1 DAEIRL
7 QPRPDGAW
15 DFSIVT
21 GSGEGQRVHSQGRLS
36 ASVAEPPAP
45 VDLAAL
51 RAGFAPGPEPAALY
65 RAFADRGLDYGP
77 AFQAVRRAWC
87 GGDVA
92 LVELAL
98 DEAQAATAGDYRLP
112 PALLDAALQ
121 TMALLSLHAGGFR
134 EGGLYLPFALDSLD
148 IHRHPGVACWVKVRR
163 TAALPDHGGAR
174 FDLSLFDS
182 AGLAIADLRGLTVR
196 AVAPVKEAIPASSDG
211 PHYFRPA
218 WRATDALSAAPETAG
233 LLVMFDQPGPRWDVL
248 PGRADAVLVESGPAR
263 ARLGERHFRIRPE
276 AEEDYPWLFGQLAE
290 LGAGPWRLLDCRC
303 LPGGGLEDGTEFTA
317 ALYLTKG
324 LIGLR
329 PTREVAWLLA
339 CLDGDGR
346 ADVRH
351 AALSG
356 FFRSLRRENPRLDGF
371 VLTLDAAEA
380 TPGRFAAHA
389 RRELAARP
397 SEAREI
403 RYRAGRR
410 EIAGLELLD
419 RPTRFAKPSRSAGGS
434 SVLREG
440 GVYLIS
446 GGLGGLG
453 LCFACHLA
461 RHYRA
466 RLALLGRSPLNAT
479 HENLLAELRSL
490 GAEALYL
497 SADVADP
504 AAVNRAVA
512 EVRARFG
519 GLHGVI
525 HSAGVIEDG
534 LILKKDAASV
544 ARVLAPK
551 LAGTINLDEATA
563 ADPLD
568 FFALCS
574 SLAAQTGNVGQA
586 DYALANRFLDG
597 YAERREAWR
606 LAGRR
611 HGLSVAINWPYWAE
625 GGMRIPADK
634 LGHLMETTG
643 MSPLGNEAGCV
654 ALETCLTLGLP
665 RVLVMAGDLARL
677 KKFLDVVDAP
687 AIPAATETAVA
698 APTQADVAEQV
709 AGIIGQILKLAP
721 RDIEPDANW
730 EELGFDSITLTE
742 LATHL
747 NRRFGLDLSPAHL
760 FEQPSVARL
769 AGHLW
774 VAHGETFVGRAGT
787 RARLAATGDEDVG
800 HGNTCPTYEA
810 EPIAIVGMSGVF
822 PGSPDLAAFWDNL
835 SSGRD
840 LIGEIPPDRF
850 DWRQHQDEAGRGPR
864 WGGFIA
870 GVDRFDAAFF
880 KISPREAALMDPQQ
894 RVFLELAWAAIE
906 DAGYRPS
913 SLAGSRTGVFVG
925 IGNREYAELLQASQ
939 IPPEAQYATGIAS
952 TLLPNRVSYLLD
964 LRGPSEPVDTACSS
978 ALVAIHRAAQSLRL
992 AECEMALAGGINLL
1006 LTPTAFLAFGQAG
1019 MLAPDGRC
1027 KSFDRR
1033 ADGYVRGEGGGV
1045 LLLKPLSRALADGD
1059 TIHALVRGSAI
1070 NHGGRAGS
1078 LTAPNPQAH
1087 AELYARAYAAA
1098 GFGLDSVGYI
1108 EAHGTGT
1115 ELGDPVEISGLKLA
1129 TERLGG
1135 TRRDAPHCALGTVK
1149 SNIGHLEAAAGI
1161 AGTIKTVLALRAK
1174 RVPASLHIHAPNP
1187 HIDLCGTP
1195 FFLADAPRPWPVLTD
1210 EHGAPLP
1217 RRAGVSS
1224 FGFGGVNAHLVL
1236 EEWPT
1241 APAVPAH
1248 HGPELVPLSA
1258 RDGDRLRDAARRLRD
1273 WLGRDEAASLAD
1285 IAHTL
1290 RVGREPMRERLAFIA
1305 HSRADLAERLGR
1317 WLDGDTAG
1325 IWRGTAGTGSTRT
1338 IDPATTP
1345 EALQAVFA
1353 AEGWAGVAKLWS
1365 QGADLPFDAWER
1377 GNNRRRV
1384 SLPTYPFARERHW
1397 LSSVSGE
1404 SSPSPAGEG
1413 RGEGISKG
1421 ISSAVPHKVQSDEK
1435 EGNLFLISPY
1445 PSPPSATL
1453 RTGLPLERELTR
1465 RLRRDDPLIRDH
1477 VVKGR
1482 AILPAVVGLV
1492 LAREAAASFGA
1503 VVGVEQATWERP
1515 LVMEDDIGVDIRL
1528 TPEAGAVLFE
1538 LRETGAVSAFARG
1551 RLMLA
1556 GADTATPEA
1565 FSPTAIAAR
1574 CPARLDAL
1582 ALYTAFAARSLVY
1595 GESLR
1600 VVAELRSNAEEALAY
1615 LLPVPD
1621 GSESAL
1627 LDGALQTAAGLLA
1640 RDPER
1645 LYLPVALDRLVWH
1658 APLAAARYVHA
1669 IARPDADGP
1678 DTARLDIRLAGAD
1691 GAVLAE
1697 LVGMTYR
1704 APARPETAGLYV
1716 VEPWREAAPLAE
1728 PADVRLIHGGA
1739 GQNRLTHDVQRLP
1752 DGPLPPAFK
1761 TGGVYWITDGLGGLG
1776 LKLADYLAERYRA
1789 RLLLTGRRKP
1799 DGAALARLAQLGA
1812 EVLYVPADAA
1822 KPAMM
1827 ARAAELARRRFGPLN
1842 GVLHLAGSVRDGLLR
1857 DFSPDDLTGLFDAK
1871 IDGTQVLDRVTRDDP
1886 LDCFVLF
1893 DSLAAV
1899 VGNASQTGYAFANAY
1914 LNDYARHRAA
1924 LVAAGERRGR
1934 SLALACSDWQ
1944 DGGMSLAPEILAQR
1958 RAEFGLEPLSTAD
1971 GWRVLEY
1978 ALTAGLTDAGVV
1990 RGRADGLARLFG
2002 AAIRAETSPEPKSTA
2017 PDAEAAYRRAERHL
2031 RGLLA
2036 DAIGMAP
2043 ERIDP
2048 QAPLEDYGFSS
2059 LLIVKLSDLLERD
2072 FGRVPK
2078 TLFFEHRTL
2087 AGLAGHFAQHHAAK
2101 LAELYPEPGGSGL
2114 QPATEA
2120 TPPSVTNQSSSLPIP
2135 ARPENHD
2142 QPIAIIGLSGR
2153 YPEAP
2158 DLAAFWDNLAA
2169 GRDCVTESPPERW
2182 DWRQHFDP
2190 DQATPGKSYGRWG
2203 GFVADADKFDPLFF
2217 GITPHEAELM
2227 DPQERLF
2234 LQTAWHTVEDAGYG
2248 RRPLAGQDVGVFV
2261 GVMFG
2266 TYQLYGPEQF
2276 LRGNPVLP
2284 NSSYWSIANRV
2295 SYFFDFQGPSLAVDT
2310 ACSSSLTAIHLA
2322 MEHLARGRCSMA
2334 LAGGV
2339 NLSLHPYKYAGL
2351 SAGRFLSSD
2360 GRCRSFG
2367 AGGDGY
2373 VPGEGVGAVLLKPL
2387 DRALAD
2393 GDHIYGVLR
2402 GSALNHGGKTNGYT
2416 VPNPDAQA
2424 ALIKDALRRAD
2435 VTPESIGYV
2444 EAHGTGTA
2452 LGDPIELAA
2461 LAKAWGGRASP
2472 AVCPIGSVKSNI
2484 GHLESAA
2491 GIAALTKVLL
2501 QLRHRRLVP
2510 SLHCETLNPDI
2521 DFDHSPFR
2529 PVREAQGWDALP
2541 GQPRRAAISSFGAG
2555 GSNAHLILEEAP
2567 PLESVSTPTADR
2579 PELILLSARDAT
2591 RLREL
2596 AQGLADWLAADDSA
2610 VSLADIA
2617 HTLRQR
2623 DGLRTRLAI
2632 VCRDR
2637 ADLADKLAAYLA
2649 GRVDAAI
2656 IQGEA
2661 AITAPEAA
2669 AQAAAWLRAG
2679 DSTRVA
2685 QAWTQGAA
2693 MDWSLLHPGERRRRV
2708 PLPGYPFARNRLWLS
2723 ISDNAIAPPAPAP
2736 VPAGLHPLLDRNVSG
2751 FGGIAFE
2758 KAVHPD
2764 AFYLHDHRVAG
2775 RPVLPGVAHLEM
2787 ARAAGE
2793 LAAGR
2798 PVAALS
2804 DVVWIRPVEAANG
2817 PVLLRVALAAQTG
2830 KTGFEIGSAAGSHA
2844 QGRLWFDAAEAAPAR
2859 DVAAIRARCVRDIPV
2874 GPLYDGFKARGL
2886 DYGPAFRALR
2896 ELRGGDNEALAR
2908 LELPPEVRAGA
2919 EGFVLHP
2926 SLMDGA

>member
-1 DAEIRL
+1 
-7 QPRPDGAW
+7 
-15 DFSIVT
+15 
-21 GSGEGQRVHSQGRLS
+21 
-36 ASVAEPPAP
+36 
-45 VDLAAL
+45 
-51 RAGFAPGPEPAALY
+51 
-65 RAFADRGLDYGP
+65 
-77 AFQAVRRAWC
+77 
-87 GGDVA
+87 
-92 LVELAL
+92 
-98 DEAQAATAGDYRLP
+98 
-112 PALLDAALQ
+112 
-121 TMALLSLHAGGFR
+121 
-134 EGGLYLPFALDSLD
+134 
-148 IHRHPGVACWVKVRR
+148 
-163 TAALPDHGGAR
+163 
-174 FDLSLFDS
+174 
-182 AGLAIADLRGLTVR
+182 
-196 AVAPVKEAIPASSDG
+196 
-211 PHYFRPA
+211 
-218 WRATDALSAAPETAG
+218 
-233 LLVMFDQPGPRWDVL
+233 
-248 PGRADAVLVESGPAR
+248 
-263 ARLGERHFRIRPE
+263 
-276 AEEDYPWLFGQLAE
+276 
-290 LGAGPWRLLDCRC
+290 
-303 LPGGGLEDGTEFTA
+303 
-317 ALYLTKG
+317 
-324 LIGLR
+324 
-329 PTREVAWLLA
+329 
-339 CLDGDGR
+339 
-346 ADVRH
+346 
-351 AALSG
+351 
-356 FFRSLRRENPRLDGF
+356 
-371 VLTLDAAEA
+371 
-380 TPGRFAAHA
+380 
-389 RRELAARP
+389 
-397 SEAREI
+397 
-403 RYRAGRR
+403 
-410 EIAGLELLD
+410 
-419 RPTRFAKPSRSAGGS
+419 
-434 SVLREG
+434 
-440 GVYLIS
+440 
-446 GGLGGLG
+446 
-453 LCFACHLA
+453 
-461 RHYRA
+461 
-466 RLALLGRSPLNAT
+466 
-479 HENLLAELRSL
+479 
-490 GAEALYL
+490 
-497 SADVADP
+497 
-504 AAVNRAVA
+504 
-512 EVRARFG
+512 
-519 GLHGVI
+519 
-525 HSAGVIEDG
+525 
-534 LILKKDAASV
+534 
-544 ARVLAPK
+544 
-551 LAGTINLDEATA
+551 
-563 ADPLD
+563 
-568 FFALCS
+568 
-574 SLAAQTGNVGQA
+574 
-586 DYALANRFLDG
+586 
-597 YAERREAWR
+597 
-606 LAGRR
+606 
-611 HGLSVAINWPYWAE
+611 
-625 GGMRIPADK
+625 
-634 LGHLMETTG
+634 
-643 MSPLGNEAGCV
+643 
-654 ALETCLTLGLP
+654 
-665 RVLVMAGDLARL
+665 
-677 KKFLDVVDAP
+677 
-687 AIPAATETAVA
+687 
-698 APTQADVAEQV
+698 
-709 AGIIGQILKLAP
+709 
-721 RDIEPDANW
+721 
-730 EELGFDSITLTE
+730 
-742 LATHL
+742 
-747 NRRFGLDLSPAHL
+747 
-760 FEQPSVARL
+760 
-769 AGHLW
+769 
-774 VAHGETFVGRAGT
+774 
-787 RARLAATGDEDVG
+787 
-800 HGNTCPTYEA
+800 
-810 EPIAIVGMSGVF
+810 
-822 PGSPDLAAFWDNL
+822 
-835 SSGRD
+835 
-840 LIGEIPPDRF
+840 
-850 DWRQHQDEAGRGPR
+850 
-864 WGGFIA
+864 
-870 GVDRFDAAFF
+870 
-880 KISPREAALMDPQQ
+880 
-894 RVFLELAWAAIE
+894 
-906 DAGYRPS
+906 
-913 SLAGSRTGVFVG
+913 
-925 IGNREYAELLQASQ
+925 
-939 IPPEAQYATGIAS
+939 
-952 TLLPNRVSYLLD
+952 
-964 LRGPSEPVDTACSS
+964 
-978 ALVAIHRAAQSLRL
+978 
-992 AECEMALAGGINLL
+992 
-1006 LTPTAFLAFGQAG
+1006 
-1019 MLAPDGRC
+1019 
-1027 KSFDRR
+1027 
-1033 ADGYVRGEGGGV
+1033 
-1045 LLLKPLSRALADGD
+1045 
-1059 TIHALVRGSAI
+1059 
-1070 NHGGRAGS
+1070 
-1078 LTAPNPQAH
+1078 
-1087 AELYARAYAAA
+1087 
-1098 GFGLDSVGYI
+1098 
-1108 EAHGTGT
+1108 
-1115 ELGDPVEISGLKLA
+1115 
-1129 TERLGG
+1129 
-1135 TRRDAPHCALGTVK
+1135 
-1149 SNIGHLEAAAGI
+1149 
-1161 AGTIKTVLALRAK
+1161 
-1174 RVPASLHIHAPNP
+1174 
-1187 HIDLCGTP
+1187 
-1195 FFLADAPRPWPVLTD
+1195 
-1210 EHGAPLP
+1210 
-1217 RRAGVSS
+1217 
-1224 FGFGGVNAHLVL
+1224 
-1236 EEWPT
+1236 
-1241 APAVPAH
+1241 
-1248 HGPELVPLSA
+1248 
-1258 RDGDRLRDAARRLRD
+1258 
-1273 WLGRDEAASLAD
+1273 
-1285 IAHTL
+1285 
-1290 RVGREPMRERLAFIA
+1290 
-1305 HSRADLAERLGR
+1305 
-1317 WLDGDTAG
+1317 
-1325 IWRGTAGTGSTRT
+1325 
-1338 IDPATTP
+1338 
-1345 EALQAVFA
+1345 
-1353 AEGWAGVAKLWS
+1353 
-1365 QGADLPFDAWER
+1365 
-1377 GNNRRRV
+1377 
-1384 SLPTYPFARERHW
+1384 
-1397 LSSVSGE
+1397 
-1404 SSPSPAGEG
+1404 
-1413 RGEGISKG
+1413 
-1421 ISSAVPHKVQSDEK
+1421 
-1435 EGNLFLISPY
+1435 
-1445 PSPPSATL
+1445 
-1453 RTGLPLERELTR
+1453 
-1465 RLRRDDPLIRDH
+1465 
-1477 VVKGR
+1477 
-1482 AILPAVVGLV
+1482 
-1492 LAREAAASFGA
+1492 
-1503 VVGVEQATWERP
+1503 
-1515 LVMEDDIGVDIRL
+1515 
-1528 TPEAGAVLFE
+1528 
-1538 LRETGAVSAFARG
+1538 
-1551 RLMLA
+1551 
-1556 GADTATPEA
+1556 
-1565 FSPTAIAAR
+1565 
-1574 CPARLDAL
+1574 
-1582 ALYTAFAARSLVY
+1582 
-1595 GESLR
+1595 
-1600 VVAELRSNAEEALAY
+1600 
-1615 LLPVPD
+1615 
-1621 GSESAL
+1621 
-1627 LDGALQTAAGLLA
+1627 
-1640 RDPER
+1640 
-1645 LYLPVALDRLVWH
+1645 
-1658 APLAAARYVHA
+1658 
-1669 IARPDADGP
+1669 
-1678 DTARLDIRLAGAD
+1678 
-1691 GAVLAE
+1691 
-1697 LVGMTYR
+1697 
-1704 APARPETAGLYV
+1704 
-1716 VEPWREAAPLAE
+1716 
-1728 PADVRLIHGGA
+1728 
-1739 GQNRLTHDVQRLP
+1739 
-1752 DGPLPPAFK
+1752 
-1761 TGGVYWITDGLGGLG
+1761 
-1776 LKLADYLAERYRA
+1776 RYRA

-2142 QPIAIIGLSGR
+2142 QPIAIIGVSGR
-2153 YPEAP
+2153 YPAAP

-2169 GRDCVTESPPERW
+2169 GRDCVTEIPPERW

-2424 ALIKDALRRAD
+2424 ALIKDALRRAE

-2817 PVLLRVALAAQTG
+2817 PVLLRVALAEQTG

-2926 SLMDGA
+2926 SLMDGALQAVAALMMDAAGTAPHVPFSLGRVEWHAPLPPVCHAHVVPASSSQPQTRRFDVVILDEAGRLCVSVKQFGVRLLAATPKPAAPPATPRPEVAATQPVLYAVPVWRKADLPEPTEAALQTAAPLLVLDQREDTYAKLLLQSKLTAWQRGDFLLVQPGERFEPNGDRRHRVRPDRPEDYAQLVEALRARRLMPGTVLVFGLTRDAGRPAERSLKELRALFLFTQALAKAKPERDIRLLYFGPTGLGTERPRLLAAAAGFGASVALEQRRLAFSAIDLPGDSAAEWVDSGRLVDVLKRELGAPASHGGAIRYQEGGRYRRGFEELAPPPAHGLPIRDGGTYLITGGLGGLGLICAEALAKRARVNLALAGRTAPGPAQMDALARIGARGGNVAHFAADIADWEATESLVRQVRERFGGLDGVLHAAGLIRDALLVNKAPGDFDAVLAPKILGAAHLDLATRGLPLDFFALFSSIAAMGGNLGQCDYAAGNAYLDALAAQREAQRQKGERHGRTVSIDWCLWEDGGMAVPEATRALMARATGLIALDRASGVDALARCLAADAPQVAVLAGGAGKLRRHFGL

>member
-1 DAEIRL
+1 DGRCRSFGAGGDGYVPGEGVGAVLLKPLESALADGDPIHGVIKGSAINHGGKTHGYTVPNPAAQGEVIAAALRRAGVAADSIGYVEAHGTGTALGDPVEITGLVRGFGPWPADAPPCAIGSVKSNIGHLESAAGIAALTKVLLQMRHGRFAPSLHAAEINPNINFAATPFHLRREAAPWPRPVREGRSLPRRAAISSFGAGGANAHLVVEEFIPSESAAGRPAGVVVVPLSARNRERLDAYARKLRDFLAGMDGGALTDLAYTLQLGREPLAERLAIVAGSRAELLERLDAALAGNDSVPGIHRGRVRADSNVADLLGEGEAGRLFVRATAAAGDGDTLARLWAGGMDLDWSVLHPEGGRRLSLPTYPFAGERHWFTPAAAPQATADSAVRGWLDREVPGPRAFTKRLRAGDWFLAEHRVQGRPTLPGVCQMELALAAGARVMQRPPVRLTHLVLQSTVSVPDTGDLDAEIRL

-490 GAEALYL
+490 GGEALYL

-574 SLAAQTGNVGQA
+574 SLAALTGNVGQA

-687 AIPAATETAVA
+687 AIPAATETAAA

-787 RARLAATGDEDVG
+787 HARLAPTGDGDVG
-800 HGNTCPTYEA
+800 HGNTCPTDEA

-894 RVFLELAWAAIE
+894 RIFLELAWAAIE

-1217 RRAGVSS
+1217 RWAGVSS

-1482 AILPAVVGLV
+1482 AILPAVVGLA

-1658 APLAAARYVHA
+1658 APLAATRYVHA

-2169 GRDCVTESPPERW
+2169 GRDCVTEIPPERW

-2284 NSSYWSIANRV
+2284 
-2295 SYFFDFQGPSLAVDT
+2295 
-2310 ACSSSLTAIHLA
+2310 
-2322 MEHLARGRCSMA
+2322 
-2334 LAGGV
+2334 
-2339 NLSLHPYKYAGL
+2339 
-2351 SAGRFLSSD
+2351 
-2360 GRCRSFG
+2360 
-2367 AGGDGY
+2367 
-2373 VPGEGVGAVLLKPL
+2373 
-2387 DRALAD
+2387 
-2393 GDHIYGVLR
+2393 
-2402 GSALNHGGKTNGYT
+2402 
-2416 VPNPDAQA
+2416 
-2424 ALIKDALRRAD
+2424 
-2435 VTPESIGYV
+2435 
-2444 EAHGTGTA
+2444 
-2452 LGDPIELAA
+2452 
-2461 LAKAWGGRASP
+2461 
-2472 AVCPIGSVKSNI
+2472 
-2484 GHLESAA
+2484 
-2491 GIAALTKVLL
+2491 
-2501 QLRHRRLVP
+2501 
-2510 SLHCETLNPDI
+2510 
-2521 DFDHSPFR
+2521 
-2529 PVREAQGWDALP
+2529 
-2541 GQPRRAAISSFGAG
+2541 
-2555 GSNAHLILEEAP
+2555 
-2567 PLESVSTPTADR
+2567 
-2579 PELILLSARDAT
+2579 
-2591 RLREL
+2591 
-2596 AQGLADWLAADDSA
+2596 
-2610 VSLADIA
+2610 
-2617 HTLRQR
+2617 
-2623 DGLRTRLAI
+2623 
-2632 VCRDR
+2632 
-2637 ADLADKLAAYLA
+2637 
-2649 GRVDAAI
+2649 
-2656 IQGEA
+2656 
-2661 AITAPEAA
+2661 
-2669 AQAAAWLRAG
+2669 
-2679 DSTRVA
+2679 
-2685 QAWTQGAA
+2685 
-2693 MDWSLLHPGERRRRV
+2693 
-2708 PLPGYPFARNRLWLS
+2708 
-2723 ISDNAIAPPAPAP
+2723 
-2736 VPAGLHPLLDRNVSG
+2736 
-2751 FGGIAFE
+2751 
-2758 KAVHPD
+2758 
-2764 AFYLHDHRVAG
+2764 
-2775 RPVLPGVAHLEM
+2775 
-2787 ARAAGE
+2787 
-2793 LAAGR
+2793 
-2798 PVAALS
+2798 
-2804 DVVWIRPVEAANG
+2804 
-2817 PVLLRVALAAQTG
+2817 
-2830 KTGFEIGSAAGSHA
+2830 
-2844 QGRLWFDAAEAAPAR
+2844 
-2859 DVAAIRARCVRDIPV
+2859 
-2874 GPLYDGFKARGL
+2874 
-2886 DYGPAFRALR
+2886 
-2896 ELRGGDNEALAR
+2896 
-2908 LELPPEVRAGA
+2908 
-2919 EGFVLHP
+2919 
-2926 SLMDGA
+2926 